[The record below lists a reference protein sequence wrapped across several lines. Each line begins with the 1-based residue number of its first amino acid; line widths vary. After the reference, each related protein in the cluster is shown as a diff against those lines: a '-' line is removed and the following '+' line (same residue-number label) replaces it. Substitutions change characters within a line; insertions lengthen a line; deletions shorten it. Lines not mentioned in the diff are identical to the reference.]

1 MMRLV
6 WYTLQSY
13 LAYFYHNYVTIY
25 LIRIAI
31 PTINHPLKY
40 NDAKCP
46 WFHLPSCESTAAQ
59 HTPSTSKTT
68 INFDMLEGSK
78 GYVIKKKY
86 VPNDFDKEAIFRYVS
101 SNIEYTNQ
109 RNNYRLLT
117 FQILIGSK
125 LRNKSENTLIY
136 SRIDNNICF
145 VLAYQNLLD

>member
-1 MMRLV
+1 
-6 WYTLQSY
+6 
-13 LAYFYHNYVTIY
+13 
-25 LIRIAI
+25 
-31 PTINHPLKY
+31 
-40 NDAKCP
+40 
-46 WFHLPSCESTAAQ
+46 
-59 HTPSTSKTT
+59 
-68 INFDMLEGSK
+68 MLEGSK